1 MHMSSNESPAPAKA
15 RKQKMRIEIYS
26 LSLLTGILA
35 GLVVVAYRFAISAA
49 EEGRASFLQL
59 HRTSPPHLAAF
70 FFVLACAGAATFFM
84 TRARPLIKGSGIP
97 QVKAFLLRRVNFD
110 WKRELPFKFTGGVL
124 ALGAGLSLGR
134 EGPSIQL
141 GALTGKAVE
150 EIAHKPEY
158 QRYLITAGAA
168 AGISAAFNAPLAA
181 VLFCVEELH
190 RNISPVMLTSALIA
204 SFSANLIMWIF
215 AGNAPIFGIELINVL
230 PISLYVPAILAIG
243 IVTGILGALFN
254 HGLIRTGE
262 WYKKLLPQNVTSMML
277 AFLVGGL
284 VCILLPEI
292 TGGGNSLIN
301 QLNLDS
307 FTFVTL
313 IILLAA
319 KFGFTLFSYASGA
332 PGGIFLPMLALG
344 ALIGSIANR
353 AFVFFNL
360 PDGYLPNYLLL
371 GMAGFFVAVVR
382 APITGAV
389 LITEMAGSFSHFP
402 AFIFVSVLASL
413 TASLL
418 KTPPIYDM
426 LLAKIPASSQNE
438 AHVSSAEA
446 AEPVVLHIPLQ
457 EGCLY
462 TDCAGIS
469 AHLPAPAILSGILRG
484 EDELFPEPDLKIH
497 AGDIALVLVPRY
509 RAHQLKE
516 SLLELGK
523 SAAFCPDSDEE
534 I

>member
-1 MHMSSNESPAPAKA
+1 MKSEIINIPTKT
-15 RKQKMRIEIYS
+15 RKQQTRIEIYS

-35 GLVVVAYRFAISAA
+35 GLLVVAYRFAINAV
-49 EEGRASFLQL
+49 EESRSGFLIL
-59 HRTSPPHLAAF
+59 HQTSVLHLAAF
-70 FFVLACAGAATFFM
+70 FLLLVGAGVVTFFM
-84 TRARPLIKGSGIP
+84 TRAKPLIQGSGIP
-97 QVKAFLLRRVNFD
+97 QVKALLLRRVTFV
-110 WKRELPFKFTGGVL
+110 WKHELPFKFAGGVL
-124 ALGAGLSLGR
+124 AIGAGLSLGR

-141 GALTGKAVE
+141 GSLTGKAVE
-150 EIAHKPEY
+150 EISHKPEY

-190 RNISPVMLTSALIA
+190 RNISPVMLTSTLIA

-215 AGNAPIFGIELINVL
+215 AGNAPVFGIELTKVL
-230 PISLYVPAILAIG
+230 PITLYVPTILAIG
-243 IVTGILGALFN
+243 IITGILGAVFN
-254 HGLIRTGE
+254 HGIIKTSN
-262 WYKKLLPQNVTSMML
+262 WFKKLFPHNAARMIV
-277 AFLVGGL
+277 AFIIGG
-284 VCILLPEI
+284 VICILLPEI

-301 QLNLDS
+301 QLNLRS
-307 FTFVTL
+307 FTLLTM
-313 IILLAA
+313 IILLAT
-319 KFGFTLFSYASGA
+319 KFSFTLFSYASGA

-353 AFVFFNL
+353 TFLFFNL

-413 TASLL
+413 TASIL
-418 KTPPIYDM
+418 KTPPIYDL
-426 LLAKIPASSQNE
+426 LLAKIPASSQND
-438 AHVSSAEA
+438 AHLPSHQSTK
-446 AEPVVLHIPLQ
+446 PVVLHIPLQ
-457 EGCLY
+457 EGCVY
-462 TDCAGIS
+462 TDCESLS
-469 AHLPAPAILSGILRG
+469 AKLPAPALLSGILRG
-484 EDELFPEPDLKIH
+484 EDELFPEPDLEIH
-497 AGDIALVLVPRY
+497 AGDIALILVPQY

-523 SAAFCPDSDEE
+523 SSAFCPDSDEE
-534 I
+534 S